1 MKEYRGVIIEESL
14 NDNRI
19 INELNVEK
27 MIITGQ
33 ENPLERWHMYE
44 VSVSLEEIRKLASHI
59 LDEWY
64 MHFWK
69 EKEVI
74 ALFKEKEFKF
84 NYDDKNSNGNRI
96 ETKIHIIES
105 IQLNEINYEEN
116 K

>member
-19 INELNVEK
+19 INELSVEK

-84 NYDDKNSNGNRI
+84 NYDDKNTWNEVLNYGKSLGLPDYQLDFPING
-96 ETKIHIIES
+96 
-105 IQLNEINYEEN
+105 L
-116 K
+116 